1 MQDCFLFVGTHLSF
15 HQVGAVSVLRLDQFL
30 DCLSAPLTRRTFAL
44 SWEGVAAHS
53 LESCIPRA
61 ECCSS
66 IGKFGDVLRYEF
78 ENLGH
83 DDTRL
88 GELLEL
94 AEFAQDLE
102 SLPAGLSTAVGER
115 GVTLSGG
122 QRLRVGLAQLSYFS
136 DADALLLDDPL
147 AALDAATSEALMAG
161 LICGLWAYKTRVVVT
176 HSPALIA
183 CADWLVRPEAG
194 RVVQQGPSGHV

>member
-1 MQDCFLFVGTHLSF
+1 
-15 HQVGAVSVLRLDQFL
+15 VLRRTPLKVAYLAQDVAL
-30 DCLSAPLTRRTFAL
+30 PSA
-44 SWEGVAAHS
+44 S
-53 LESCIPRA
+53 LR
-61 ECCSS
+61 
-66 IGKFGDVLRYEF
+66 DVLRYEF

-161 LICGLWAYKTRVVVT
+161 LICGLWANKTRVVVT

-183 CADWLVRPEAG
+183 RADWLVRLEAG
-194 RVVQQGPSGHV
+194 RVVEQGPPGSIDEKEFDRMPRFDR